1 MALVEQMS
9 RIDDLLLRLPALAE
23 ACPAVDTLSGA
34 AKFHQWFL
42 GARDELRSQPHLLS
56 AWSVL
61 HLQALRILLRPRR
74 PGDPRSLSSSRN
86 AALQAALSLAREML
100 HAKADEIDARHAG
113 TRRLAKRVIL
123 AGAQARLL
131 TAPPA
136 THRDSWLVATLSR
149 LRLGRETHPALIQLA
164 MAPRPGPLTAELD
177 AVFRA
182 EFGV

>member
-1 MALVEQMS
+1 MNPVSPPAL
-9 RIDDLLLRLPALAE
+9 RALAE
-23 ACPAVDTLSGA
+23 ACPVVDTLSGA

-42 GARDELRSQPHLLS
+42 EARDELRPVPHLLS

-74 PGDPRSLSSSRN
+74 PGDPQSLSSSRN
-86 AALQAALSLAREML
+86 AALQSALSLARELL
-100 HAKADEIDARHAG
+100 HAKAEEIDARHAG

-131 TAPPA
+131 TAPPVRN
-136 THRDSWLVATLSR
+136 RDPWLAETLAR

-164 MAPRPGPLTAELD
+164 MAPRPGPLTVELD
-177 AVFRA
+177 EVFRS